1 MILIEAIEV
10 RRQKRRGKCENR
22 LNFSHVGVRTIQRQH
37 FPVEIDS
44 VKLSQMELKA
54 TQTQDWNP
62 YKLTVLINIRMSAQQ
77 SQSLPLPR
85 PP

>member
-1 MILIEAIEV
+1 MWAFAQSKGNI
-10 RRQKRRGKCENR
+10 
-22 LNFSHVGVRTIQRQH
+22 

-54 TQTQDWNP
+54 TQTQNWNP

-85 PP
+85 ALLEHKL